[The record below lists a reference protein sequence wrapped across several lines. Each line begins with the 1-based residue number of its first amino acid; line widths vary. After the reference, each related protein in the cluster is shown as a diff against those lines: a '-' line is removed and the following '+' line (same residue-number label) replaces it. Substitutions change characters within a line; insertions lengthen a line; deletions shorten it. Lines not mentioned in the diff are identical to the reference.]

1 MHARQ
6 FARVAAVAVC
16 GSLVLAAC
24 SGGGSRLTKA
34 ELIKQADAICL
45 EEQSKTAAIG
55 AGLGAPTQANLQ
67 QYADAFAQALPI
79 FKDMAGKLK
88 ALKPPEADQATWDQI
103 MSSLDQEIAAVQ
115 KAQEAAANGDMT
127 ALNTAGQEIGT
138 VDAKA
143 SQLAQGYGLTVCGGA
158 GGSSGGSAPPPTP

>member
-1 MHARQ
+1 MHTRR
-6 FARVAAVAVC
+6 FARVAAVAVVAT
-16 GSLVLAAC
+16 LVLSAC
-24 SGGGSRLTKA
+24 SGGGSRLTKD
-34 ELIKQADAICL
+34 ELIKRADAICL
-45 EEQSKTAAIG
+45 DEQSKTAAIG
-55 AGLGAPTQANLQ
+55 ANLGAPTQANLP

-79 FKDMAGKLK
+79 FKDMASKLK

-115 KAQEAAANGDMT
+115 KAQEAAANGDLA

-143 SQLAQGYGLTVCGGA
+143 SQLAQGYGLQVCGGA
-158 GGSSGGSAPPPTP
+158 GGSSGSAPPPTP